1 MQEAV
6 VGAAR
11 GARADVRASFLAR
24 DGARGASGIRGWRR
38 RGGEA
43 RGVRGDG
50 DGGAGGSGA
59 SGGDGDGGAGGS
71 GASGGDGDGGAG
83 GSGASGGDGDGG
95 AGGSGDGGA
104 GGSGASTAGHGGA
117 GQGGVEGSRGDGAG
131 LGVGERPRGPK
142 GLAAPTARRGGADSP
157 TRATEAR
164 RRPPRN
170 ARGEIPRRHHPAG
183 RPPWTNRRRGRPRR
197 ARRRRPTKHRSPTR
211 RSPAPEGAPPARTG
225 RGDACSRVGSLAPEL
240 IRHRFGRF
248 QRFFP
253 AVIPR
258 PISYLSVTCEPLKFG
273 TGTHRQPQGPNRQ
286 CIFSMPRSLHGWC
299 A

>member
-1 MQEAV
+1 MATAGRE
-6 VGAAR
+6 
-11 GARADVRASFLAR
+11 ARATA
-24 DGARGASGIRGWRR
+24 GW
-38 RGGEA
+38 EA
-43 RGVRGDG
+43 RGRPPQATGAQARAGSRVRGG
-50 DGGAGGSGA
+50 
-59 SGGDGDGGAGGS
+59 
-71 GASGGDGDGGAG
+71 
-83 GSGASGGDGDGG
+83 
-95 AGGSGDGGA
+95 
-104 GGSGASTAGHGGA
+104 TAPGWGW
-117 GQGGVEGSRGDGAG
+117 
-131 LGVGERPRGPK
+131 GERPRGPK
-142 GLAAPTARRGGADSP
+142 GLAAPTARRGGAGSP

-197 ARRRRPTKHRSPTR
+197 ARTRRPTKHRSPTR

-258 PISYLSVTCEPLKFG
+258 PISYLSVTCEPLKFE

-286 CIFSMPRSLHGWC
+286 CIFSMHRSLHGWC